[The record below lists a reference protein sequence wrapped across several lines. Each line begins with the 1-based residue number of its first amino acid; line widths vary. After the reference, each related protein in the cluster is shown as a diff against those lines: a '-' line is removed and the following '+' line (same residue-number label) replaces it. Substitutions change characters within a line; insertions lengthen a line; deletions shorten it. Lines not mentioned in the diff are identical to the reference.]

1 MGRWQVL
8 TEVRRGNGQTA
19 VLERTH
25 RKLRGNLPTESQ
37 VAQLSEQSLGE
48 AFEHS
53 LWPGM
58 CWNSSSASFPGCI
71 SNPRVPGSV

>member
-1 MGRWQVL
+1 MGRQQSWKQHTISKGEIYPL
-8 TEVRRGNGQTA
+8 S
-19 VLERTH
+19 H
-25 RKLRGNLPTESQ
+25 RQHNC
-37 VAQLSEQSLGE
+37 LSSLGGG
-48 AFEHS
+48 FENS